1 MTQEAVAPSVENPE
15 AGKPAKI
22 KGKRRA
28 FTGKMKLLIT
38 VLTVALACFHL
49 YTSFFG
55 LWPAMQQ
62 RSFHLSFVLSLIFLL
77 YPAGDNSP
85 ADRPSVLDWI
95 LAVTAA
101 ACSLYV
107 CIFYVDIANRAG
119 MFEYYEVWLG
129 GAFTFL
135 VFEAARRVLGY
146 ILPTFCLFF
155 LFFAYFGPY
164 MPGPFIHAGL
174 SVPRILEELYL
185 TTDGLFGLV
194 TGVSATFIFMF
205 ILFGSFLSSTGTA
218 NFFNDISMALTGH
231 LRGGPAKIAVLSSAL
246 MGTISGS
253 TSANVAT
260 TGTFTIP
267 LMKKVGY
274 RPFFA
279 GAVEAAASTGGQI
292 MPPVL
297 GSAAFIIADTVGTPY
312 INVVSASL
320 VPALLY
326 FFGIWC
332 SLSVEANRLGLQGLP
347 KDTLPKAGSIVLKTG
362 YKAIPLLAIIV
373 VLCMGRNP
381 LYAACIGIICCVLLS
396 FVRKEDRLDIK
407 SLIATLEDGSKS
419 ALSVAIACTIVG
431 VVIGMMGATGIAL
444 RIGDTILSYTQGLL
458 VPTMIVTMVI
468 CLLLGMGM
476 PTTASYVMASAVAV
490 PAMIKLGCN
499 PLDAHFFV
507 FFYAV
512 LSSVTP
518 PVCVGAYTAAGIAGA
533 PPNQTAFAA
542 VRLALSGFIIPFV
555 FIMSPELLLTNV
567 TSWLSFPV
575 TLISAMIGIMTLS
588 IGIEG
593 FLLVPLRF
601 YERITLLGGALCMIV
616 PGVLSDSIGLA
627 ILAAVFFLAKWRR
640 KTVPAKSAPPG
651 ESA

>member
-1 MTQEAVAPSVENPE
+1 MSQDAMTPTAEAPAAPP
-15 AGKPAKI
+15 KAK
-22 KGKRRA
+22 KGKRRVFA
-28 FTGKMKLLIT
+28 GKLKLMIT

-49 YTSFFG
+49 YTAFFG
-55 LWPAMQQ
+55 LLPAMQQ
-62 RSFHLSFVLSLIFLL
+62 RSFHLSFILPLIFLL
-77 YPAGDNSP
+77 YPASEKSP
-85 ADRPSVLDWI
+85 SDRPSVLDWI
-95 LAVTAA
+95 CAVGVA

-107 CIFYVDIANRAG
+107 CFFYEDIANRAG
-119 MFEYYEVWLG
+119 MFEDYEVYLG
-129 GAFTFL
+129 AAMTLF
-135 VFEAARRVLGY
+135 VFEAGRRVLGY
-146 ILPTFCLFF
+146 ILPAFCAFF
-155 LFFAYFGPY
+155 LFFAYFGSY
-164 MPGPFIHAGL
+164 MPGPFVHAGL

-194 TGVSATFIFMF
+194 TGVSATYIFMF

-218 NFFNDISMALTGH
+218 NFFNDFSMALTGH
-231 LRGGPAKIAVLSSAL
+231 LKGGPAKIAVLSSAL

-260 TGTFTIP
+260 TGSFTIP

-274 RPFFA
+274 KPHFA

-312 INVVSASL
+312 INVVLASI

-332 SLSVEANRLGLQGLP
+332 SLSVEASRVGLKGLP
-347 KDTLPKAGSIVLKTG
+347 KDSLPKIKYVIMKTG
-362 YKAIPLLAIIV
+362 YKSIPLFAIV
-373 VLCMGRNP
+373 TLLCMGRNP
-381 LYAACIGIICCVLLS
+381 LFAACIGIICCVVLS
-396 FVRKEDRLDIK
+396 FVDKADRLSWK
-407 SLIATLEDGSKS
+407 TLIATLEDGSKS

-431 VVIGMMGATGIAL
+431 VVIGMLGATGIAL
-444 RIGDTILSYTQGLL
+444 RIGDAILGYTQGMLI
-458 VPTMIVTMVI
+458 PTMIVTMII

-476 PTTASYVMASAVAV
+476 PTTASYVMASAVGV
-490 PAMIKLGCN
+490 PAMILLGCN

-533 PPNQTAFAA
+533 NPNQTAFTA

-555 FIMSPELLLTNV
+555 FILSPELLITNV
-567 TSWLSFPV
+567 TNWPNFVV

-588 IGIEG
+588 IGLEG
-593 FLLVPLRF
+593 FMFVPLRI
-601 YERITLLGGALCMIV
+601 YERLLLLGGALCMIV
-616 PGVLSDSIGLA
+616 PGVYTDAIGLV
-627 ILAAVFFLAKWRR
+627 LLGGVYFLAKMRR
-640 KTVPAKSAPPG
+640 GSVPTPVEPTG